1 MTTINDAI
9 LAATGGPT
17 VNGGLATY
25 YGKTVDESLDDA
37 EYRWL
42 IEQGATAAQIN
53 DMWIDAFGPGQIND
67 VKLAYWSAQ
76 TAGIA
81 VPNVVG
87 QTQVAATATIT
98 GAGLTLGTV
107 TGTVDPVAGQDPIAG
122 TIVAPLSAVNIV
134 MAAVAGIQVLTA
146 GQFSNVDK
154 VGWRLP
160 NVGTLVPPN
169 NPFFL
174 ISELNTNASTGNVV
188 LRGSGAFTAMDVDGV
203 LFTQASANFDGVD
216 TWRWPIA
223 LPWAVGQVIVITIL
237 N

>member
-1 MTTINDAI
+1 MWFEF
-9 LAATGGPT
+9 LRAAGYTGA
-17 VNGGLATY
+17 L
-25 YGKTVDESLDDA
+25 
-37 EYRWL
+37 
-42 IEQGATAAQIN
+42 N
-53 DMWIDAFGPGQIND
+53 DML
-67 VKLAYWSAQ
+67 LAYWSAQ
-76 TAGIA
+76 ASGIA

-122 TIVAPLSAVNIV
+122 TIVAPLSAVNIA
-134 MAAVAGIQVLTA
+134 MAATAGIQVLTA
-146 GQFSNVDK
+146 GQFNNADK

-169 NPFFL
+169 NGFFL
-174 ISELNTNASTGNVV
+174 ISELNTNISTGNVV

-223 LPWAVGQVIVITIL
+223 LPWAVGQVIVITML